1 LDIHVSTQTQTRI
14 LIVDDYE
21 PWRQSIST
29 MLEAYPE
36 FRVVGEAADGLEA
49 LQRAEELNPDL
60 VLLDIGLPNLN
71 GIEAESRLRQ
81 TVPSAKILFLTQE
94 NDAGLA
100 RNVLSDGAQGYVL
113 KTDAGREL
121 LSAIK
126 TVVRGNKFVSSGIRW
141 QDSSDS

>member
-1 LDIHVSTQTQTRI
+1 
-14 LIVDDYE
+14 
-21 PWRQSIST
+21 
-29 MLEAYPE
+29 
-36 FRVVGEAADGLEA
+36 VVGEAADGLEA

-100 RNVLSDGAQGYVL
+100 RNVLSGGAQGYVL
-113 KTDAGREL
+113 KTDAGSEL

-126 TVVRGNKFVSSGIRW
+126 TVVRGNNFVSSGIRW